1 MTRKPW
7 RGRWNGQR
15 RDSSIPLASPSRAV
29 GFQKEFSLWKWRHKC
44 SDFTFIMLYSF
55 PLTFTFYLHDKS
67 VMAAGKYCYPYLSKK
82 EIKDPVRSCVLAEF
96 RELIRN
102 DNCTRTMNVWIG
114 TGLIAHSWKQIEW
127 EKNRTS
133 DLIYFQAFKVQ
144 VSAEM
149 WSAGSR
155 GKNETTPGPP
165 KFTARILKLGVLF
178 RVFQKQTQIQGPNT
192 NRPNARSL
200 TGRWCSQENTS

>member
-1 MTRKPW
+1 MT
-7 RGRWNGQR
+7 N
-15 RDSSIPLASPSRAV
+15 
-29 GFQKEFSLWKWRHKC
+29 LWWQ
-44 SDFTFIMLYSF
+44 S
-55 PLTFTFYLHDKS
+55 
-67 VMAAGKYCYPYLSKK
+67 GKYCYPYLSKK

-114 TGLIAHSWKQIEW
+114 TGLIAHGWKQIEW

-155 GKNETTPGPP
+155 GKNETIPGPP

-178 RVFQKQTQIQGPNT
+178 RVFQKQTPIQGPNT

-200 TGRWCSQENTS
+200 GGGVSKKIPARGWEIEKGREAMQKWAMHDKPITTVCYWILILLGNSLGTDAENALHSLLIQGLWVRGCCRD